1 MPEALI
7 RIFLFFLC
15 LVTAAPLKAQD
26 SLFTREVIRELT
38 SEKYHGRGYVKGGD
52 RKAADYLASTFR
64 RLGLSPL
71 PGAPW
76 LQPFSFPVNTFPG
89 KMLLRL
95 DDRLL
100 RPGYDFIVA
109 PGMSSLKGTFGVVVV
124 QRPFATYTSAE
135 IKGKFI
141 CIDTTGNGFR
151 PDKEDLAAWRKNS
164 FGAAGMLFVQPLKLT
179 WSVSTREGAFPV
191 LDILKSA
198 IPHPPAQ
205 ITVDIISAFIPHHQT
220 ANVLGY
226 LQGSQQPDS
235 FLFVTA
241 HYDHLGRMGNE
252 AIFPGA
258 NDNASG
264 ISMLLN
270 LASYFAD
277 PAHRHRYS
285 LVFAAFA
292 GEEAGLLGS
301 EYFTKNPPV
310 PLAAIRFLLN
320 LDLLGTGDD
329 GMMVVNATE
338 FPQAFELLDSINTA
352 RRLLPKI
359 GQRGK
364 AANSDHYHFTEK
376 GVPAFFCYTLGGISA
391 YHDVHDIAATLPL
404 TRYREVFELLHTFLA
419 LQ

>member
-1 MPEALI
+1 MSEAAI
-7 RIFLFFLC
+7 RILLFFLC
-15 LVTAAPLKAQD
+15 FVTAVPLPAQD
-26 SLFTREVIRELT
+26 SLFTREVIREFT
-38 SEKYHGRGYVKGGD
+38 SEKYHGRGYVNGGD
-52 RKAADYLASTFR
+52 RKAADYIAATFR
-64 RLGLSPL
+64 KVGLSPL
-71 PGAPW
+71 PGATW
-76 LQPFSFPVNTFPG
+76 LQRFSFSVNTFPG
-89 KMLLRL
+89 KMSVRL

-100 RPGYDFIVA
+100 RPGVDFIVA
-109 PGMSSLKGTFGVVVV
+109 PGMSSLKGTFEVVAV
-124 QRPFATYTSAE
+124 QRPFVAYTSAE
-135 IKGKFI
+135 IRGKFI

-151 PDKEDLAAWRKNS
+151 PGKEDIAAWRKNVY
-164 FGAAGMLFVQPLKLT
+164 GAAGMLFVQPAKLT

-198 IPHPPAQ
+198 IAHPPAR
-205 ITVDIISAFIPHHQT
+205 IAVEIASRFIPDHQT

-226 LQGSQQPDS
+226 LEGSQQPDS

-241 HYDHLGRMGNE
+241 HYDHLGRMGHD
-252 AIFPGA
+252 ALFPGA

-277 PAHRHRYS
+277 PAHRPRYS
-285 LVFAAFA
+285 MVFAAFA

-301 EYFTKNPPV
+301 EYCTEHPPV
-310 PLAAIRFLLN
+310 PLASIRFLLN

-338 FPQAFELLDSINTA
+338 FPRAFALLDSINTA
-352 RRLLPKI
+352 RSLLPKI

-404 TRYREVFELLHTFLA
+404 TRYREVFELLHTFLT